1 MNTKVQI
8 NWDDI
13 NQNEF
18 QYFVKAV
25 RKKRTYKEIF
35 FINEE
40 NIENKYF
47 GRYCLKYEGKN
58 YFIPNPFVSLF
69 FEKDH
74 TIVPDFITNYKKG
87 QKHFK
92 KNYHKKAP
100 DENYIER
107 MKQLFNDEFKRILT
121 GIEFIY
127 NDKVGFRNGLLSAY
141 IEFEEANYDLFE
153 LLSKNEESNNNNESR
168 TKKVIFETFTNIDKQ
183 GWQYAFVSEQ
193 DYNLFTDL
201 LTNFFEYKPYT
212 LPETIIQLK
221 RTCKTKVAK
230 ALGEIHKELSNEN
243 KLSTDTKYF
252 QLIRVLSHFKD
263 EPERDLYKA
272 LTR

>member
-13 NQNEF
+13 NQNDY
-18 QYFVKAV
+18 QYFNAIV
-25 RKKRTYKEIF
+25 REHSTYKEMLYLNEQNYHNIYLRKH
-35 FINEE
+35 FITFEG
-40 NIENKYF
+40 NK
-47 GRYCLKYEGKN
+47 

-74 TIVPDFITNYKKG
+74 TIIPDFITNYKKG

-153 LLSKNEESNNNNESR
+153 SLSKPKKEEN
-168 TKKVIFETFTNIDKQ
+168 KIK
-183 GWQYAFVSEQ
+183 Y
-193 DYNLFTDL
+193 
-201 LTNFFEYKPYT
+201 
-212 LPETIIQLK
+212 
-221 RTCKTKVAK
+221 KTKHYLLAYLFECSAK
-230 ALGEIHKELSNEN
+230 GESYPIGNKKELESIGNERMGAGKGN
-243 KLSTDTKYF
+243 RFYKVFNEVISKDLNVVNNLIEIGGEHWREAVIELSKAPELVEQHLQSK
-252 QLIRVLSHFKD
+252 QL
-263 EPERDLYKA
+263 
-272 LTR
+272 

>member
-13 NQNEF
+13 NQNDY
-18 QYFVKAV
+18 QYFNAIA
-25 RKKRTYKEIF
+25 REHSTYKEMLYLNEQNYHNIYLRKHFIIF
-35 FINEE
+35 
-40 NIENKYF
+40 K
-47 GRYCLKYEGKN
+47 GKK

-74 TIVPDFITNYKKG
+74 TIIPDFITNYKKG

-121 GIEFIY
+121 GINFIY

-153 LLSKNEESNNNNESR
+153 SLSKP
-168 TKKVIFETFTNIDKQ
+168 K
-183 GWQYAFVSEQ
+183 
-193 DYNLFTDL
+193 
-201 LTNFFEYKPYT
+201 
-212 LPETIIQLK
+212 
-221 RTCKTKVAK
+221 
-230 ALGEIHKELSNEN
+230 
-243 KLSTDTKYF
+243 
-252 QLIRVLSHFKD
+252 KD
-263 EPERDLYKA
+263 EIERRYTAKHYALAYLIECNAKGESFPNGQKRELEKIGNKKMGAGKGNRFYKVFNEIINKDLNAENNLIEIGGENWRTIVKDLSSEPDLIETYLQSKQ
-272 LTR
+272 L